1 MRPRLSPTID
11 RFLTVSFLQPF
22 FSCLAAF
29 TGGYL
34 IGDVFDRFDDL
45 VRYKGF
51 GTIGIKYFLLKL
63 PLIVSQLLPLACLA
77 GVLLGFALL
86 NRSGQVLACQALGIS
101 RLEMAAPLLLIAAL
115 ISAAN
120 FGLNETVVPFATRQ
134 ARELYNVQ
142 LKKRQMLGVFFNR
155 WIWMRVRGGFL
166 SVDSYDAKAAML
178 KGVKIFRLD
187 PAYGLQDVMNAQ
199 SAHWDGKR
207 WTFKGVDVVK
217 IGENG
222 AVTSVDGGDFLLDVK
237 PADFAMV
244 RQDPEEFSLNELNR
258 YLHQLRKKGLD
269 PGGYVVDRDLKYA
282 APVSCLIMVALGVAL
297 SIDPMPRSQ
306 PMARSFGFALV
317 IGFGYWLILGFSSS
331 FGRSGFIPAWMAA
344 WIPNLIFAS
353 IAASIFLFGEE
364 R

>member
-1 MRPRLSPTID
+1 M
-11 RFLTVSFLQPF
+11 
-22 FSCLAAF
+22 
-29 TGGYL
+29 
-34 IGDVFDRFDDL
+34 
-45 VRYKGF
+45 
-51 GTIGIKYFLLKL
+51 
-63 PLIVSQLLPLACLA
+63 
-77 GVLLGFALL
+77 
-86 NRSGQVLACQALGIS
+86 
-101 RLEMAAPLLLIAAL
+101 
-115 ISAAN
+115 
-120 FGLNETVVPFATRQ
+120 
-134 ARELYNVQ
+134 
-142 LKKRQMLGVFFNR
+142 
-155 WIWMRVRGGFL
+155 
-166 SVDSYDAKAAML
+166 
-178 KGVKIFRLD
+178 
-187 PAYGLQDVMNAQ
+187 
-199 SAHWDGKR
+199 R
-207 WTFKGVDVVK
+207 WTLKGVDVVK

-222 AVTSVDGGDFLLDVK
+222 AVTWVDGGDFLLDVK
-237 PADFAMV
+237 PADLAMV

-306 PMARSFGFALV
+306 PMARSFGFAIV

>member
-1 MRPRLSPTID
+1 
-11 RFLTVSFLQPF
+11 VSFLQPF
-22 FSCLAAF
+22 CSCLAAF

-45 VRYKGF
+45 VHYKGF
-51 GTIGIKYFLLKL
+51 GAIGLEYFLLKL

-77 GVLLGFALL
+77 GVLLGFAIL
-86 NRSGQVLACQALGIS
+86 NRSGQVLACQSLGIS

-120 FGLNETVVPFATRQ
+120 FGLNETLVPFTTRQ
-134 ARELYNVQ
+134 AREIYNVQ

-166 SVDSYDAKAAML
+166 SVDSYDVKTAML
-178 KGVKIFRLD
+178 KRVKIFRLD
-187 PAYGLQDVMNAQ
+187 PEYGLQDVMNAD
-199 SAHWDGKR
+199 SAHWNGQR
-207 WTFKGVDVVK
+207 WTLQGVNVLK
-217 IGENG
+217 IDQNG
-222 AVTSVDGGDFLLDVK
+222 TVTSVGGGNFVLDVK
-237 PADFAMV
+237 PADFGML
-244 RQDPEEFSLNELNR
+244 RQDPEEFSLGELNR

-282 APVSCLIMVALGVAL
+282 TPISCLIMVALGVAL
-297 SIDPMPRSQ
+297 SIDPMPRNQ
-306 PMARSFGFALV
+306 PMARSFGLAIV
-317 IGFGYWLILGFSSS
+317 IGFAYWLVLGFSSS
-331 FGRSGFIPAWMAA
+331 FGRSGFVPAWLAA
-344 WIPNLIFAS
+344 WLPNVIFAS